1 MDSRDRDLEIDL
13 ESGSGE
19 DSANGRVALLNEQTS
34 ISSGRAWS
42 GLLSFDV
49 LGRDKSSSNSS
60 SFDGVDSE
68 NIKLL
73 IDKNP
78 SEGINRVDND
88 LAEEKQKKTNVRK
101 PPKPPRPP
109 KSPTLDI
116 ADQKLVREIAE
127 LAMRKRA
134 RTKRIQALKKM
145 KASKKSSSSKN
156 TLSAC
161 IVTLL
166 FCIVIIFQAANSLLT
181 AQ

>member
-1 MDSRDRDLEIDL
+1 MNSKERELEVDL

-19 DSANGRVALLNEQTS
+19 DCANDRASLNGRTNIT
-34 ISSGRAWS
+34 SGRAWS

-60 SFDGVDSE
+60 SFDGVDSK
-68 NIKLL
+68 NMKLV
-73 IDKNP
+73 IDKNS
-78 SEGINRVDND
+78 SERFRT
-88 LAEEKQKKTNVRK
+88 EEKKTNVRK

-116 ADQKLVREIAE
+116 ADQKMVKEIAE

-145 KASKKSSSSKN
+145 KASKSSSTTKS
-156 TLSAC
+156 TLPAC

-166 FCIVIIFQAANSLLT
+166 FFLVIIFQGILAS
-181 AQ
+181 